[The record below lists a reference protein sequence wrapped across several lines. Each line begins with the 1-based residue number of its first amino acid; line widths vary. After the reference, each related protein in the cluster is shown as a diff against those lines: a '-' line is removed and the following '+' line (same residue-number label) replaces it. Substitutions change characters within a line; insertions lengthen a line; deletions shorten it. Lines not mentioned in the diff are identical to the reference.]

1 MFMDIYSN
9 LKEMIDYI
17 EDNLKEDIDY
27 KVLAKIVG
35 VNEYTIGR
43 VFPIL
48 FGVTLSEYIR
58 KRRLTLAGKDLAQG
72 NLKIMDVAIAYGY
85 TNATAF
91 SRAFFSFHGIKPSE
105 LKGNM
110 SKLKYYP
117 KLKVEIPEVKQ
128 EIAYEIIELPE
139 LKLYGLGIKTDFKH
153 IKKDVPR
160 FFKETLNKYS
170 DLRHPDYGMVVY
182 QDRFYSDDYEYWILW
197 NERIDNL
204 KEWIIPKSKWLKF
217 HIPSCESKDIQ
228 NMSDLFYLEF
238 LTTCNYNIRE
248 IPELEYYHDGVTE
261 FLVPIS

>member
-1 MFMDIYSN
+1 MFMNIYSN
-9 LKEMIDYI
+9 LNEMIDYI

-27 KVLAKIVG
+27 KTLAKIVG

-72 NLKIMDVAIAYGY
+72 NVKIMDVAISYGW

-105 LKGNM
+105 LKGNA
-110 SKLKYYP
+110 SKLKFYP
-117 KLKVEIPEVKQ
+117 KLKLEIPKHDKELT
-128 EIAYEIIELPE
+128 YEIIEMPE
-139 LKLYGLGIKTDFKH
+139 LKLYGLGVKTDNAH
-153 IKKDVPR
+153 IKKDAPV
-160 FFKETLNKYS
+160 FFKEMEKKYS
-170 DLRHPDYGMVVY
+170 DLKHPDYGMVVY
-182 QDRFYSDDYEYWILW
+182 QDRFYSDEYEYWVLW
-197 NERIDNL
+197 NEKINGL

-217 HIPSCESKDIQ
+217 HIPSEEAKDIQ
-228 NMSDLFYLEF
+228 DMSDLFYLEF
-238 LTTCNYNIRE
+238 LATCNYNLRE

-261 FLVPIS
+261 FLVPIN